1 MIWIRKTLKINKSGM
16 VAFWTLKK
24 PNFPEKII
32 YTEFS
37 VTALQFSTQTPN
49 IIAVG
54 DSTGEIMVYDVQSE
68 DNLPIADSREIDE
81 KHTDIVWEVKWIQKP
96 SKGESLISISGDGRV
111 IEWYL
116 KKGLEFNELM
126 QLKRQANSTQKET
139 NVMPAGIDLEKKTGM
154 TFINT
159 GGLSIDFPIND
170 TTTYFAATE
179 DWTVVRCSVS
189 YSERSLDTYQGHS
202 GPVYRVRC
210 SPFWSND
217 WQIFLTCSY
226 DWTVRVFNHKEQI
239 GKQEKLCCHELNLQ
253 KQVNDI
259 AWSINTSSV
268 FASVADDGRIE
279 IWDLFRNNL
288 EPKLVWFDKINKK
301 SFNNIPKTCVRWS
314 RQSPVLATGNS
325 ITFKQSC
332 WYFKINYNKLNT
344 IIYFVYR
351 TFGLEHDQVSHDDQI
366 KRLLASITTSDFTE
380 TKESS
385 SGGK

>member
-1 MIWIRKTLKINKSGM
+1 M
-16 VAFWTLKK
+16 
-24 PNFPEKII
+24 
-32 YTEFS
+32 
-37 VTALQFSTQTPN
+37 
-49 IIAVG
+49 
-54 DSTGEIMVYDVQSE
+54 
-68 DNLPIADSREIDE
+68 
-81 KHTDIVWEVKWIQKP
+81 
-96 SKGESLISISGDGRV
+96 
-111 IEWYL
+111 
-116 KKGLEFNELM
+116 
-126 QLKRQANSTQKET
+126 
-139 NVMPAGIDLEKKTGM
+139 
-154 TFINT
+154 
-159 GGLSIDFPIND
+159 
-170 TTTYFAATE
+170 
-179 DWTVVRCSVS
+179 
-189 YSERSLDTYQGHS
+189 
-202 GPVYRVRC
+202 
-210 SPFWSND
+210 
-217 WQIFLTCSY
+217 TCSY

-301 SFNNIPKTCVRWS
+301 SFSNIPKTCVRWS

-325 ITFKQSC
+325 VGVVD
-332 WYFKINYNKLNT
+332 
-344 IIYFVYR
+344 VYR